1 MKKSRLSFS
10 ESRDFIFCST
20 HGDKIRRNQC
30 TESTAAEQ
38 ACKESARL
46 RHSSVQ
52 VRSVCKARGEISSV
66 TPRCRH
72 GTASMRGVRGNLPH
86 KRECEIPFVRAVR
99 TPKISSSRAAAFAD
113 TAGMSR
119 AYIRTLSGTEHPPF
133 GDAVRVLPGES
144 PIGEC
149 PQSAVRKSGRC
160 ANQSRRSASAL
171 RYISSASPAIRE
183 TE

>member
-1 MKKSRLSFS
+1 MKV
-10 ESRDFIFCST
+10 
-20 HGDKIRRNQC
+20 HGGDVGARATR
-30 TESTAAEQ
+30 
-38 ACKESARL
+38 SAR
-46 RHSSVQ
+46 RRFNIGQVCAECAKHAQRRYSIVRVHSVY
-52 VRSVCKARGEISSV
+52 RRARGQHGAQS
-66 TPRCRH
+66 TRNPPRK
-72 GTASMRGVRGNLPH
+72 RGITQV
-86 KRECEIPFVRAVR
+86 PFVRAVR
-99 TPKISSSRAAAFAD
+99 TPKNSSSRAAAFAD